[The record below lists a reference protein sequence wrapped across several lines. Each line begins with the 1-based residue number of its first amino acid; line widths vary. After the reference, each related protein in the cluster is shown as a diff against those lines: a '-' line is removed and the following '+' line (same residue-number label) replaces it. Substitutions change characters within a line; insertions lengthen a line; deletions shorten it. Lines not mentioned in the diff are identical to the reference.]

1 MSSQSTTNNAHV
13 REERTM
19 DNGDDNGTNE
29 EEK

>member
-1 MSSQSTTNNAHV
+1 MFCQSTTSNPHI

-19 DNGDDNGTNE
+19 DNADENGTNE

>member
-1 MSSQSTTNNAHV
+1 MSLQSTTNNAHV

-19 DNGDDNGTNE
+19 DNADDNGTNE